1 MLLPVVVS
9 FLVRYVFSSF
19 VAMRFQLLWV
29 SSEMLAYLILFTG
42 TRYFSIL
49 FSYCNKAG
57 FTEHCHLSM

>member
-1 MLLPVVVS
+1 MLLPVVS

-42 TRYFSIL
+42 TLYFSIL
-49 FSYCNKAG
+49 ISYCNKAG